1 VDRVFDFFGSHPDDF
16 QPMNEERTT
25 LRERLGTLPRPVWIL
40 FLGTF
45 LNKFGTFVMPFLA
58 LYMTRQGFTTGQA
71 GIAIGVYGIGNFMA
85 SGLGG
90 YLADRIGRRNTIV
103 LSMFSGAVAMMLL
116 SQARSFD
123 AIVLVAGLVG
133 LTNEMYRPASSALLA
148 DLVPAGQRVTAY
160 AAYRLA
166 FNAGWAFGPA
176 TAGFIAGHSYL
187 WLFAG
192 DAFSSLLFGIVAWF
206 ALPHGFR
213 GKKSDDNGWSVALK
227 TLSGDRKFLRV
238 LAASFAIAFVFLQ
251 MGSTF
256 GLHVTHNG
264 HPESTYGAI
273 LSLNGVLV
281 VCFELYLTTITQRF
295 PARRVMA
302 FGYLLIGGGFAFN
315 AFAHS
320 VPALAFG
327 MIIFTVGEMC
337 SMPVSSA
344 YIADLAPPH
353 LRGRYM
359 GVMGFTWASALIFG
373 PGIGMTLFAHNPI
386 ILWTSCGALGVLAAL
401 IIASGKE

>member
-1 VDRVFDFFGSHPDDF
+1 
-16 QPMNEERTT
+16 MNENRTT
-25 LRERLGTLPRPVWIL
+25 LQERLRALPRPVWIL

-58 LYMTRQGFTTGQA
+58 LYMTRQGFTTTQA
-71 GIAIGVYGIGNFMA
+71 GVAIGTYGIGNFIA

-103 LSMFSGAVAMMLL
+103 LSMLSGAVAMLLL
-116 SQARSFD
+116 SQAHSFY

-133 LTNEMYRPASSALLA
+133 LTNEFYRPASSALLA
-148 DLVPAGQRVTAY
+148 DLVPAGERVTAY

-176 TAGFIAGHSYL
+176 TAGFLAGRSYL

-213 GKKSDDNGWSVALK
+213 GKKSDNNGWSLALK
-227 TLSGDRKFLRV
+227 TLSRDRKFLRV

-302 FGYLLIGGGFAFN
+302 LGYVLIGGGFAFN
-315 AFAHS
+315 AFAHG
-320 VPALAFG
+320 VPALACA
-327 MIIFTVGEMC
+327 MIIFTFGEMC

-373 PGIGMTLFAHNPI
+373 PGLGMTLFAHSPMV
-386 ILWTSCGALGVLAAL
+386 LWASCGALGLLAAV